1 MKEFDVVLDSLHAIL
16 AENQL
21 NDKQQ
26 MRLLNALGQL
36 DSANA
41 QRFLVNVLN
50 KPYASPNTQFRALRA
65 LSFGQS
71 ALSNEA
77 YLEIQTLIA
86 NGVDSNDASMTASF
100 FMTLGIMLNNRE
112 VNSIADSL
120 NTDLKNR
127 LSSSSKISD
136 ISGLVSALGNSR
148 RDDNIDLVVAYAE
161 HQDAQVQKSSARAL
175 GMMQKPKAHQH
186 LSKMLNNKYQENVTE
201 AVISA
206 IGQYEIS
213 EHEMNTVYDFAS
225 SSSNDKIRYAAIS
238 ALANQNKNQELIKK
252 QLKTLLPNE
261 TSKRNF
267 KAIINTLH
275 RKE

>member
-148 RDDNIDLVVAYAE
+148 RDDNIDLVVEYAE